1 LDFVSLNFIVLSMTI
16 NLNDKFS
23 AKKAASLCGF
33 GSVAMLDY
41 LQRTGIFVPNAARK
55 KQRGK
60 SRSYSFRD
68 LLVLKAIKRLLDSG
82 ASVANLKTSLEEFQK
97 RKWTADVVSLEDK
110 DGIIR
115 YLIVSADSIFLKKD
129 ANTLID
135 LSHKGQLTFS
145 FIVDLDNLHS
155 ELRKDMGLK
164 VVEQQELDFLKVS

>member
-1 LDFVSLNFIVLSMTI
+1 MTI
-16 NLNDKFS
+16 NIFDKFS
-23 AKKAASLCGF
+23 AKKAVSLCGF

-41 LQRTGIFVPNAARK
+41 LQRTGIFIPAGSRK

-60 SRSYSFRD
+60 RRTYTFRD

-82 ASVANLKTSLEEFQK
+82 ASVANLKASLEEFQK
-97 RKWTADVVSLEDK
+97 RKWTADASSLEDK
-110 DGIIR
+110 DGVIR

-155 ELRKDMGLK
+155 ELRKDMGLP
-164 VVEQQELDFLKVS
+164 VIEQQELDFTSTAQLL